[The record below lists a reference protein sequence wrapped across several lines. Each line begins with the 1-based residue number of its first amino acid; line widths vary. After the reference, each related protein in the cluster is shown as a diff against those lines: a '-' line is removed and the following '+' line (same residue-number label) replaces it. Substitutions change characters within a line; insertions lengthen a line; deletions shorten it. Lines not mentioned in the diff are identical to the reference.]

1 VKDRIIIFVA
11 AFIRAVAVGMT
22 GVLLALYL
30 AELHFS
36 TTMIGVVVGAGLAAG
51 AVAALIATIAA
62 DSFGRRR
69 FLLGL
74 AIFSAAGG
82 LVVSLAKS
90 PAVVLVAA
98 FFGMVN
104 GMGRD
109 RGASLVVEHAILPST
124 TTDER
129 RTAAF
134 AFYNVLQAGGGALGA
149 LIAGLL
155 PESLQHFGA
164 LPQHVAMR
172 VTMIVYA
179 GLMGL
184 TVILYPALSA
194 AAEVPETRIG
204 IGHVSRESRIVVLKL
219 SGLFL
224 FDSVGGGF
232 LTNALISYF
241 FVLRF
246 GVSAAVVG
254 TLFFATGI
262 ANALSQFAAAWL
274 GRRIG
279 LINTMVFTHIPSS
292 LFLVGVAFAPNFP
305 IAAALLLLRE
315 SLVQMDVPTRQSYV
329 MAVVRPEER
338 TFASGVTGLVRL
350 GGWAIAP
357 GFAGLLMQGLSMA
370 APLIIGPALK
380 IAYDLMLYYEFRHLK
395 PPEERTGGEVER
407 QAVFTHAK
415 GTRP

>member
-1 VKDRIIIFVA
+1 MRDRIIIFA
-11 AFIRAVAVGMT
+11 ATFIRAVAVGMT

-30 AELHFS
+30 AEMNFS
-36 TTMIGVVVGAGLAAG
+36 TTMIGVVVGAGLAGG
-51 AVAALIATIAA
+51 AVAALVATIAA

-69 FLLGL
+69 FLFGL
-74 AIFSAAGG
+74 AIFAAAGG
-82 LVVSLAKS
+82 LIVSLSSA
-90 PAVVLVAA
+90 PVVVLTAA

-109 RGASLVVEHAILPST
+109 RGASLVVEQAILPST

-134 AFYNVLQAGGGALGA
+134 AVYNVLQAAGGAIGA
-149 LIAGLL
+149 LIAGVL
-155 PESLQHFGA
+155 PESLHHFGG
-164 LPQHVAMR
+164 LPRPAAMR
-172 VTMIVYA
+172 ATMIVYA
-179 GLMGL
+179 GLMAL
-184 TVILYPALSA
+184 TAILYPALSP
-194 AAEVPETRIG
+194 AAEVPDTKIG
-204 IGHVSRESRIVVLKL
+204 IGHVSRESRAVVWKL
-219 SGLFL
+219 SGLFVL
-224 FDSVGGGF
+224 DSVGGGF
-232 LTNALISYF
+232 LANALISYF
-241 FVLRF
+241 FVVRF
-246 GVSAAVVG
+246 GVGEGVVG

-262 ANALSQFAAAWL
+262 ANALSQFGAAWL

-305 IAAALLLLRE
+305 IAAALFLMRE

-357 GFAGLLMQGLSMA
+357 GFAGLLMQGLSLGT
-370 APLIIGPALK
+370 PLIIGPALK
-380 IAYDLMLYYEFRHLK
+380 ITYDVMLYYAFRHLK
-395 PPEERTGGEVER
+395 PPEERSAPDAGRTEESR
-407 QAVFTHAK
+407 TAK
-415 GTRP
+415 ASQR